1 MYNFE
6 YPFWDSFMEL
16 ARLAVSLWEFI
27 TVVTWLVIGAFRNLI
42 LSSRLYK
49 RGVWLVLDFYIFLLL
64 LHWEMTLWHST
75 AEKCIYGECILIF
88 CNALLKTVII
98 TCWNVYKTW
107 ACNPPSGKQPNPCW
121 NVKNPTDFLNFTAFS
136 WTLLCKNDPLNWHTF

>member
-49 RGVWLVLDFYIFLLL
+49 RGV
-64 LHWEMTLWHST
+64 
-75 AEKCIYGECILIF
+75 
-88 CNALLKTVII
+88 
-98 TCWNVYKTW
+98 
-107 ACNPPSGKQPNPCW
+107 
-121 NVKNPTDFLNFTAFS
+121 
-136 WTLLCKNDPLNWHTF
+136 